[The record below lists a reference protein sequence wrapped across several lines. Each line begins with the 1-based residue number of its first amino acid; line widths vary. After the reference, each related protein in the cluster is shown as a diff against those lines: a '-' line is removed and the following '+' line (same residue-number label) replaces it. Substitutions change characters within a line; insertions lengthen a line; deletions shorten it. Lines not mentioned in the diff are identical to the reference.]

1 MKTPAIEHSQV
12 NTVLSETWGLLKVP
26 PEGLRYLR
34 RSPVVP
40 MRFLRPLLFLPLVA
54 SADFARAQPANQD
67 CSTAATLCA
76 GTAQAGTNAGANLWP
91 PFCTQPNV
99 TAHLVWYTFT
109 TNSQGG
115 AVDVSLTDIDCPPQ
129 TGVSNELSVV
139 VLTGDGACTPGAFS
153 AVGNCQDDSVDL
165 TLTTDPLLPNT
176 QYWVVVSGLQ
186 PPGLQAA
193 QCTFSISTSGPG
205 ADIIGVDFSAGP
217 DVTLD
222 QGGSTQLLA
231 TGGTTYDWSPLSGLS
246 GNGIPDP
253 FAQPTESTLYTVTT
267 QLNDCSYSDDV
278 FVEVNRPISPPNTIT
293 PNGDG
298 INDTW
303 EIFGINDYPQATVSI
318 YDRWGQRVFNSVG
331 YKEPFDGK
339 GLPTATYYWVIKLSQ
354 LEGVSE
360 PYTGFLTLV
369 N

>member
-1 MKTPAIEHSQV
+1 MR
-12 NTVLSETWGLLKVP
+12 
-26 PEGLRYLR
+26 RYLR
-34 RSPVVP
+34 RTPVVP
-40 MRFLRPLLFLPLVA
+40 MRLPYLLFLLSLLGGAVV
-54 SADFARAQPANQD
+54 ARAQPANQD
-67 CSTAATLCA
+67 CSGAATICA
-76 GTAQAGTNAGANLWP
+76 GTPLAGNNTGANLWP
-91 PFCTQPNV
+91 PFCTTPA
-99 TAHLVWYTFT
+99 TDHLVWFTFT

-115 AVDVSLTDIDCPPQ
+115 AVDVDVTDITCPPQ
-129 TGVSNELSVV
+129 AGMDNELSAVV
-139 VLTGDGACTPGAFS
+139 FSGDGNCTPNAFV
-153 AVGNCQDDSVDL
+153 AVGDCQHDSADF
-165 TLTTDPLLPNT
+165 TLTTNPLLPNT
-176 QYWVVVSGLQ
+176 QYWVVVSGVLDNGATL
-186 PPGLQAA
+186 PAECA
-193 QCTFSISTSGPG
+193 FNISTSGPG

-253 FAQPTESTLYTVTT
+253 FAQPNESTVYSVTT
-267 QLNDCSYSDDV
+267 QLNGCEYTDDV

-303 EIFGINDYPQATVSI
+303 DLFGISDYPQAQISI

-360 PYTGFLTLV
+360 PYTGFLTIV

>member
-1 MKTPAIEHSQV
+1 MGEGACELSAVVFSGDGNCTPNA
-12 NTVLSETWGLLKVP
+12 
-26 PEGLRYLR
+26 
-34 RSPVVP
+34 
-40 MRFLRPLLFLPLVA
+40 FVA
-54 SADFARAQPANQD
+54 VGDCQHDSADF
-67 CSTAATLCA
+67 
-76 GTAQAGTNAGANLWP
+76 
-91 PFCTQPNV
+91 
-99 TAHLVWYTFT
+99 
-109 TNSQGG
+109 
-115 AVDVSLTDIDCPPQ
+115 
-129 TGVSNELSVV
+129 
-139 VLTGDGACTPGAFS
+139 
-153 AVGNCQDDSVDL
+153 
-165 TLTTDPLLPNT
+165 TLTTNPLLPNT
-176 QYWVVVSGLQ
+176 QYWVVVSGVLDNGATL
-186 PPGLQAA
+186 PAECA
-193 QCTFSISTSGPG
+193 FNISTSGPG

-253 FAQPTESTLYTVTT
+253 FAQPNESTVYSVTT
-267 QLNDCSYSDDV
+267 QLNGCEYTDDV

-303 EIFGINDYPQATVSI
+303 DLFGISDYPQAQISI

-360 PYTGFLTLV
+360 PYTGFLTIV